1 MSEKRMYLILYTC
14 AGSTHNRIISSV
26 GSPQSVLDRFI
37 KGRKLTNV
45 LGIYEMHQCE
55 GVKLHG

>member
-1 MSEKRMYLILYTC
+1 MEKKMYLILYTC
-14 AGSTHNRIISSV
+14 AGSTQQRIISST
-26 GSPQSVLDRFI
+26 GSAQSVLDRFI